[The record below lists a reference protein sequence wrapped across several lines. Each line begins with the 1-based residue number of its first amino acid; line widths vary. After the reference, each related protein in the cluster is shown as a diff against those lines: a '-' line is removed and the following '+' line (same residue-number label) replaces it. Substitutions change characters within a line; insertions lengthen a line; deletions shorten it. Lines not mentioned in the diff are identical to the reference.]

1 MGKIT
6 GFLEQKRETPQNL
19 PVEERLKHYK
29 EFHTRLPEDQLRRQ
43 GSRCM
48 DCGVPTCHWGCPL
61 GNIIPDWNDLAYRG
75 RWREAIDR
83 LHKTNNFPDFTGR
96 ICPAPCEA
104 ACVLSINDDAVTI
117 KEIELNIIDRAFDKG
132 WVVPQPP
139 LRETGKKVAVVG
151 AGPAGMAAAQQLRRA
166 GHDVTLFEKAQ
177 RIGGL
182 LRYGIPNFKLEKWVI
197 DRRADQ
203 MLEEGLKIRTGV
215 NIGVDISAEQLR
227 SDFDAVCLTGGAMQ
241 PRDLPIEGRDLQGV
255 HFAME
260 FLSAN
265 NRKLEGDD
273 ISEDQFV
280 SAQGKRVVVIGGGD
294 TGADCV
300 GTSNRHGALSV
311 TQLEI
316 LPKPPEKR
324 TDSMPWPYWPFIL
337 RTSTS
342 HEEGGTRDWSVN
354 TKRFIGRDGKVEK
367 ILAVRVKTEFDANG
381 RIRFEEIPGSE
392 FDIKADLVFLAMGF
406 LGPVKE
412 GLLTDLGVAFTER
425 GAVQVDEN
433 YMSSIPGVFCAGD
446 MSRGASLVVWAIW
459 EGRQAAKGVDQYLMG
474 HTSLE

>member
-6 GFLEQKRETPQNL
+6 GFMEQKREIPQNL
-19 PVEERLKHYK
+19 PVEERLKNYQ
-29 EFHTRLPEDQLRRQ
+29 EFHTKLPEDRLRRQ

-61 GNIIPDWNDLAYRG
+61 GNIIPDWNDLVYRG

-96 ICPAPCEA
+96 ICPAPCEP
-104 ACVLSINDDAVTI
+104 ACVLSINDEAVTI

-132 WVVPQPP
+132 WVASQPP
-139 LRETGKKVAVVG
+139 IRETGKKVAVVG

-166 GHDVTLFEKAQ
+166 GHDVTLFEKAK

-182 LRYGIPNFKLEKWVI
+182 LRYGIPNFKLEKWII
-197 DRRADQ
+197 DRRTEQ

-215 NIGVDISAEQLR
+215 NVGVDISADQLR

-241 PRDLPIEGRDLQGV
+241 PRDLPIEGRDLQGI

-265 NRKLEGDD
+265 NMKLEGDD
-273 ISEDQFV
+273 IPGDRFI
-280 SAQGKRVVVIGGGD
+280 SAKGKRVVVIGGGD

-316 LPKPPEKR
+316 LPKPPENR
-324 TDSMPWPYWPFIL
+324 TESMPWPYWPFIL

-342 HEEGGTRDWSVN
+342 HEEGGMRDWSVS
-354 TKRFIGRDGKVEK
+354 TKRFIGRDGKIEK
-367 ILAVRVKTEFDANG
+367 ILAIRVKTEYDANG
-381 RIRFEEIPGSE
+381 RMRFEEISGSE
-392 FDIKADLVFLAMGF
+392 FEIEADLVFLAMGF

-425 GAVQVDEN
+425 GAVKVDED
-433 YMSSIPGVFCAGD
+433 YMTSIPGVFSAGD

-459 EGRQAAKGVDQYLMG
+459 EGRQAAKGVDRYMMG
-474 HTSLE
+474 HTDLE